1 MNATRFDLVVF
12 DYDGTLVQSAEAKRR
27 AFFEIFPERCAP
39 AVEAVL
45 TRDPDG
51 SRHVVIPAMVE
62 EAAAR
67 GLDVTGLTSQAL
79 VAAFARQVA
88 VSVASA
94 PEVPGAIEALE
105 LASRRAA
112 AYIFSMTPH
121 DELLAQIERR
131 GWSGK
136 VRQAWGFP
144 SRKGE
149 VLAMLMA
156 RHACAPERAIV
167 VGDGVSDAE
176 AARMNGCEFLRA
188 EPGWPQHLIRE
199 LGA

>member
-12 DYDGTLVQSAEAKRR
+12 DFDGTLVQSAEAKRR

-51 SRHVVIPAMVE
+51 SRHVVIPAMVD
-62 EAAAR
+62 EASAR
-67 GLDVTGLTSQAL
+67 GFDVTNIKTEEL

-88 VSVASA
+88 FSVASA
-94 PEVPGAIEALE
+94 PEVPGAVEALE
-105 LASRRAA
+105 LASIRAA

-121 DELLAQIERR
+121 DELVVQVERR
-131 GWSGK
+131 GWGSI

-144 SRKGE
+144 NRKPE
-149 VLAMLMA
+149 VLAMLLA
-156 RHACAPERAIV
+156 RHACPPDRALV
-167 VGDGVSDAE
+167 VGDGVSDE
-176 AARMNGCEFLRA
+176 AAARANGCEFLKA
-188 EPGWPQHLIRE
+188 AAGWPERLIRE